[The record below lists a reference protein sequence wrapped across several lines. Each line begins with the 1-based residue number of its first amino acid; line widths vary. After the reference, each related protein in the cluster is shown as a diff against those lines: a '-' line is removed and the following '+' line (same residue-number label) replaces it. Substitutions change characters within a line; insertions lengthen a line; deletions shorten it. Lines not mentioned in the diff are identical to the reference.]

1 MAISETGNDP
11 AIWICRHGNRIDFVD
26 SSWKGTDPHLSAD
39 GIVQAKETGIRLRNE
54 DIRHIFASPFLRAVE
69 TAHYIAEALDLT
81 VKIEHGACEWLNP
94 DWFTQTPSYIPLDE
108 LRKRFQ
114 RVDDTYESTVCAE
127 FPESLEKANARFRKS
142 VLLLADTYSSTNI
155 LVVGH
160 GATLIG
166 MTKGLIGN
174 DCDVSWGLC
183 ALVKVSRVSGRAV
196 LQLNGDVS
204 HLSGGK
210 KCQDRLI

>member
-1 MAISETGNDP
+1 MGVSETENDP

-39 GIVQAKETGIRLRNE
+39 GIVQAKETGIRLKNE

-94 DWFTQTPSYIPLDE
+94 NWFIQTPTYIPLDQ

-114 RVDDTYESTVCAE
+114 RVDDTYKSIVFAE
-127 FPESLEKANARFRKS
+127 FPESQDKANIRFRKL
-142 VLLLADTYSSTNI
+142 VLLLAETYSSTSI

-166 MTKGLIGN
+166 MTKALIGD

-183 ALVKVSRVSGRAV
+183 ALVKVGRVSGRSV
-196 LQLNGDVS
+196 LQINGDVS

-210 KCQDRLI
+210 QCQDRLV